1 MFFGSSKTEEEKRN
15 IKFHNLDMITSVDYY
30 VKSKTA
36 PNFVFGYRIRS
47 ETVLLSDFQFH
58 EQEFCL
64 KW

>member
-1 MFFGSSKTEEEKRN
+1 MFIGSSKTEEEKRN

-36 PNFVFGYRIRS
+36 PNFVGYRIRS

-58 EQEFCL
+58 E
-64 KW
+64 